1 MSRQYT
7 EEEDKLISWFKDNYK
22 NIIFGLIFGTLLV
35 FGLKYYNDL
44 SSNKQ
49 YEMSL
54 KYEEAINDYQDDKY
68 DKVMALAKDYQSAD
82 PSNIYTSMISLYLAK
97 IYHDKGQYKESLQS
111 LKFIINN
118 SSSKEMHMIANTR
131 YTRILILQKKYDDAN
146 KFITSITDYNN
157 NILLVEMLGDIS
169 YLQSDINKAKE
180 YYRACL
186 KLETTP
192 NNRKI
197 IENKL
202 SSVQ

>member
-1 MSRQYT
+1 
-7 EEEDKLISWFKDNYK
+7 
-22 NIIFGLIFGTLLV
+22 
-35 FGLKYYNDL
+35 
-44 SSNKQ
+44 
-49 YEMSL
+49 
-54 KYEEAINDYQDDKY
+54 
-68 DKVMALAKDYQSAD
+68 
-82 PSNIYTSMISLYLAK
+82 MISLYLAK